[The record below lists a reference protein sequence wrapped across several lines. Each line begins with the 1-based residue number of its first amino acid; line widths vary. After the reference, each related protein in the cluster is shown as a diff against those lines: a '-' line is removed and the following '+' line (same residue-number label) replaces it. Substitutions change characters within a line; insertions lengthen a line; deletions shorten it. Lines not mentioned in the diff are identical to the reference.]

1 MGGGGRRRL
10 EVGEGLRG
18 ENKMEWD
25 SVGDGEMDA
34 ESVPC
39 GREV

>member
-1 MGGGGRRRL
+1 MGK
-10 EVGEGLRG
+10 GLRG

-25 SVGDGEMDA
+25 SVRDREMDA
-34 ESVPC
+34 ESIPC